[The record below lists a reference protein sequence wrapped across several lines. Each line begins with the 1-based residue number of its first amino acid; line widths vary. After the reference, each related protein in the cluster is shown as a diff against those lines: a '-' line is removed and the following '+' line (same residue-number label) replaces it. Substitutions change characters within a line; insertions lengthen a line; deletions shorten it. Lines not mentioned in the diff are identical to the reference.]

1 VHSIK
6 RPRRREPML
15 LRGRGR
21 GGFGKVGAEYGF
33 CESKM
38 YRVIVRAEGLS
49 QVSSDDPR
57 IEKVFAGS

>member
-1 VHSIK
+1 
-6 RPRRREPML
+6 ML

-49 QVSSDDPR
+49 QLSSDDLR